1 MSARG
6 RVLIADDQPEVRDLL
21 SDKLRAR
28 GKQTEAF
35 ASGTALVQRILA
47 DGEAVELVVLDLDF
61 GPGEPDGLEIL
72 RQIRAARPDLP
83 VIILTGK
90 GSVDS
95 AVAAVQGGAA
105 DFIEKDLFVED
116 KLELSMEKV
125 ERMLHVLRENARLRA
140 ENETLGAA
148 NEALGAENVF
158 YRSELGSR
166 YHIVS
171 ASPKVDAILQ
181 QVEQIASIPRPVLV
195 RGERGTGKEL
205 IAAAL
210 HYGGDRA
217 ERPFVKLNC
226 AALSESL
233 LESELFGHEKG
244 AFTGASDTRRGRF
257 ETADGGTLFL
267 DEIGNTTLE
276 FQQNLLRVL
285 EYQEF
290 ERIGGNRTIKVDV
303 RVVAATNTDLEAEIN
318 AGRFRADLYDRLRFT
333 EVQLPP
339 LRERRED
346 IRPLVEYFARELERE
361 VTSIPRRP
369 FGNEALMT
377 MEAYGWPGNV
387 RELKFAVERA
397 LCVAQGDIVNL
408 GDLPPEVVGPSVAGN
423 PDMGGTFDEQMTSIE
438 RGILQLAMEGCDG
451 SQKDAAAA
459 LGLTY
464 DRFRHILRKHGLT
477 GP

>member
-1 MSARG
+1 VSDRG
-6 RVLIADDQPEVRDLL
+6 RVLIADDQAEVRELL
-21 SDKLRAR
+21 ADKLRAR

-35 ASGTALVQRILA
+35 GTGAELLEHLAS
-47 DGEAVELVVLDLDF
+47 DGDGVELAVLDLDF
-61 GPGEPDGLEIL
+61 GAGELDGLEIL
-72 RQIRAARPDLP
+72 KQIRKLRPNLP

-95 AVAAVQGGAA
+95 AVAAVQEGAA
-105 DFIEKDLFVED
+105 DYIEKDMFVED
-116 KLELSMEKV
+116 QLELSMEKV
-125 ERMLHVLRENARLRA
+125 ERMLLVMRENARLRA
-140 ENETLGAA
+140 ENE
-148 NEALGAENVF
+148 ALDRDNVF
-158 YRSELGSR
+158 YRSEIGGR
-166 YHIVS
+166 YRLVH
-171 ASPKVDAILQ
+171 ANDAVQRILQ

-226 AALSESL
+226 AALSETL

-290 ERIGGNRTIKVDV
+290 ERIGGNRTIRVDV
-303 RVVAATNTDLEAEIN
+303 RVVAATNADLEAEIA

-333 EVQLPP
+333 EIALPP
-339 LRERRED
+339 LRQRPED
-346 IRPLVEYFARELERE
+346 VRPLVAYFADQLADE
-361 VTSIPRRP
+361 VASIPTRP
-369 FGNEALMT
+369 FEESALEVL
-377 MEAYGWPGNV
+377 EAYAWPGNV

-397 LCVAQGDIVNL
+397 LCVARGETVGVD
-408 GDLPPEVVGPSVAGN
+408 DLPPEIAGIHGVGDPGN
-423 PDMGGTFDEQMTSIE
+423 QGGGGTFDEQMTAVE
-438 RGILQLAMEGCDG
+438 RGLLRRALEAHGN
-451 SQKDAAAA
+451 SQKEAAAD

-464 DRFRHILRKHGLT
+464 DRFRHLLRKHDLT
-477 GP
+477 RS